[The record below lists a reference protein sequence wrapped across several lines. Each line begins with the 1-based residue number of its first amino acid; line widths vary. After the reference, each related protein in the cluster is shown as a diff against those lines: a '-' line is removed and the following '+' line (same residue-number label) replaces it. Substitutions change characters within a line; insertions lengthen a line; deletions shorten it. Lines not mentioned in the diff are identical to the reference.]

1 MGRRRGH
8 SKRRQGDN
16 DLVGTMFV
24 IGWLSDAG
32 KRREKER
39 EGGRGRRRLSNAG
52 KRREEVV

>member
-1 MGRRRGH
+1 MGRRRWH

-32 KRREKER
+32 KRREG
-39 EGGRGRRRLSNAG
+39 EGGGRERVG
-52 KRREEVV
+52 EIV